1 MNIPVNNT
9 NSTQSKS
16 ENQTID
22 SAKLIQQIKQALA
35 TSDKTQK
42 TNPLVKQDI
51 DDRIS
56 DRALK
61 RTYAFRF
68 IWILVAQLVVMNFI
82 FIGTGVGWFNFSEW
96 ALNLYMTGTLAEV
109 FGVVMV
115 ITKNLF
121 STKK

>member
-1 MNIPVNNT
+1 MNSSINT
-9 NSTQSKS
+9 AKQAHDAKQSVDPA
-16 ENQTID
+16 Q
-22 SAKLIQQIKQALA
+22 LIRQIKQSLA

-42 TNPLVKQDI
+42 TNPLIKQDI
-51 DDRIS
+51 NDRIS

-68 IWILVAQLVVMNFI
+68 IWILVAQLVVMNLI
-82 FIGTGVGWFNFSEW
+82 FIGTGLGWFNFNEW

-121 STKK
+121 SAKR

>member
-1 MNIPVNNT
+1 MN
-9 NSTQSKS
+9 SS
-16 ENQTID
+16 ID
-22 SAKLIQQIKQALA
+22 SQVNQANQPFDSKQLIQQIKQSLA

-42 TNPLVKQDI
+42 TNPLIKQDI
-51 DDRIS
+51 NDRIS
-56 DRALK
+56 DRVLK
-61 RTYAFRF
+61 RAYAFRF

-82 FIGTGVGWFNFSEW
+82 FIGTGLGWFNFNEW

-121 STKK
+121 SSRK